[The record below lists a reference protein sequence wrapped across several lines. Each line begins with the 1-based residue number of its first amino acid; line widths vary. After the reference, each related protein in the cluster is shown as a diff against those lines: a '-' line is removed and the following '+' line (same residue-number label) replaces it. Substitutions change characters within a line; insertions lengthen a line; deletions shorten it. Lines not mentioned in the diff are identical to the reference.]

1 MSNSKFKFSLL
12 IIIIM
17 AIMLIPFS
25 SYATNENLVVVKQND
40 EEYIIYISGFLEQEF
55 EFAFSNNSDEEIE
68 NLTFISSAV
77 DNPENENNIA
87 YVDDSETIKMF
98 TEKTFMWVKVNG
110 EIKISAQEIE
120 INDNITKAELAS
132 IEDVSKKMPI
142 KLEQKQTVNEVNDEG
157 TKITETVGIVTLLN
171 APIEG
176 EYQLIERTSN
186 DENDTLFALAELI
199 EKNQFTDMYTKVKV
213 SKEFIELC
221 NEQYNSLLSEEWKVI
236 EDSTI
241 YQPNDTK
248 TGDQYILW
256 LRDGNLQDVHFLT
269 SYREYDEEYIK
280 EEVKT
285 KLPYTYDSA
294 ATLIALGVVVVA
306 IIGVS
311 VRIVMLNKKEKS
323 EK

>member
-55 EFAFSNNSDEEIE
+55 EFAFSNNSAEEIE

>member
-55 EFAFSNNSDEEIE
+55 EFAFSNNSAEEIE

-306 IIGVS
+306 IIVVS